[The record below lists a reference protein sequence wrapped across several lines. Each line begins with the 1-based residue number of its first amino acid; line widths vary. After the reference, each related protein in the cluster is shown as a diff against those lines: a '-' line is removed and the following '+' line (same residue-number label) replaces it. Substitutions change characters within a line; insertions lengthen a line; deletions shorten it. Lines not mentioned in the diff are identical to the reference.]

1 MWRIKVWKKEIKNQE
16 FRISKLKKWKNPVEK
31 SNIIKILNNRKNY
44 ITLTMKRKGVF
55 NQISISYDMRD
66 NLKVSKRKKKSTKTT

>member
-1 MWRIKVWKKEIKNQE
+1 MN
-16 FRISKLKKWKNPVEK
+16 SAKLKKWKNPVEK

-66 NLKVSKRKKKSTKTT
+66 NIKVSKRKKKRLQKQPK